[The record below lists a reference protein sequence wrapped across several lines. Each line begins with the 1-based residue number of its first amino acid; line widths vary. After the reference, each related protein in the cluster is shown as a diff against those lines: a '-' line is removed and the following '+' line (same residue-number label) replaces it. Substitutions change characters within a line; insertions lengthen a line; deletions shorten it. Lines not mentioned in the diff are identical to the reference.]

1 MKRFVFTDL
10 DNTIVRHQSRIA
22 DVDIRQIQIVGTDE
36 FGNQS
41 TIMTKADLE
50 FFQEISHF
58 GTVIPTTGRSV
69 AGYWRLHGLVPGFT
83 SWAILNHGA
92 TILMPED
99 SKVDPDWLERTK
111 GIMARLANDL
121 LEVYKS
127 LLFLNTVVIE
137 NCCYT
142 NTIRLHQ
149 EHGFGL
155 YISVRASRV
164 MPELH
169 LIQQRHTIALL
180 TLEQNDFELLH
191 TGRITSVIP
200 RQLNKKDAVL
210 EVIRRLGDQ
219 IETLGVGDAL
229 TDLPF
234 MQVCN
239 FQRAPENSEIQRID
253 RRV

>member
-22 DVDIRQIQIVGTDE
+22 DNDNNQIQIVGTDE
-36 FGNQS
+36 SGNQS
-41 TIMTKADLE
+41 TVMTKADLE

-58 GTVIPTTGRSV
+58 GTVIPTTGRSM
-69 AGYWRLHGLVPGFT
+69 AGYSRLHGLVSGFN

-99 SKVDPDWLERTK
+99 SKVDATWLERTK
-111 GIMARLANDL
+111 GITARLTNDL
-121 LEVYKS
+121 LKVYQN
-127 LLFLNTVVIE
+127 LLSLNTVVIE
-137 NCCYT
+137 NCRHT

-149 EHGFGL
+149 EHGFPL
-155 YISVRASRV
+155 YISVRASRE

-169 LIQQRHTIALL
+169 LWQQRQTIALL
-180 TLEQNDFELLH
+180 AHGQNDFELLH

-239 FQRAPENSEIQRID
+239 FQRTPENSEIQRID

>member
-10 DNTIVRHQSRIA
+10 DNTIVRHQSRIT
-22 DVDIRQIQIVGTDE
+22 DVANNQIQIVGTDE
-36 FGNQS
+36 SGNQS
-41 TIMTKADLE
+41 TVMTKADLE

-58 GTVIPTTGRSV
+58 GTVIPTTGRSM
-69 AGYWRLHGLVPGFT
+69 AGYWRLHGLVSSFT

-92 TILMPED
+92 TILMPKN
-99 SKVDPDWLERTK
+99 SKVDADWLERTK
-111 GIMARLANDL
+111 GIMTRLTNDL
-121 LEVYKS
+121 LEVYKK
-127 LLFLNTVVIE
+127 LLSLNTVIIE
-137 NCCYT
+137 NRCYT

-164 MPELH
+164 IPELH
-169 LIQQRHTIALL
+169 LMQQRQTIALL
-180 TLEQNDFELLH
+180 CHEHNDFEVLH

-210 EVIRRLGDQ
+210 EVIGRLGDQ

-239 FQRAPENSEIQRID
+239 FMRAPENSEIQRID